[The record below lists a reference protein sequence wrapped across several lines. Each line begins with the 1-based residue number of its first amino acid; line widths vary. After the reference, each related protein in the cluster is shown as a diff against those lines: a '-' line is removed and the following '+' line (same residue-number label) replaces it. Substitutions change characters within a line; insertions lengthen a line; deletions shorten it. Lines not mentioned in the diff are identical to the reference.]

1 MLSFFRPSADIKGSC
16 ESEMISSLAFMSKYK
31 QKSASAAGATA
42 LIGDF
47 GADSQ
52 CTTTVFG

>member
-1 MLSFFRPSADIKGSC
+1 
-16 ESEMISSLAFMSKYK
+16 MSKYK

-52 CTTTVFG
+52 CTTTVFGRVSQPLNVKHAVLENYG